1 MDRRFLASL
10 LIGCFL
16 CGVLWSQQEAR
27 NDADPMADA
36 APQRAE
42 KIVLI
47 RFGNPEKPQEISPLS
62 EAFFNRKFEQ
72 AKRLG
77 ADVLVVEIDS
87 PGGYVDSSIKM
98 ASALRDADWA
108 TTVAYIP
115 REALSG
121 AAIMSLG
128 CDQIVMGKNAYIG
141 DAGPIF
147 LADDF
152 LFRHAPEK
160 IRSDLVAK
168 VRSLAETTGR
178 PPAVAEAMVDMDLEV
193 FKVTHADS
201 GEVSYMSDAELKALD
216 DPTEWRKGAL
226 LEESKEGQF
235 LEVVGSRAVE
245 IGLADVEAGS
255 RRQLAAIFGRD
266 ANDIVVLDS
275 TWVDTV
281 VTVLNFRFVTLLL
294 VVLGLIAV
302 YMELAAPG
310 IGIGALVAGLCFGL
324 FFWSR
329 FLGGT
334 AGWLEVLLFLG
345 GVIFVLME
353 IFVIP
358 GFGIAGLTGVA
369 LMGVA
374 LLMAG
379 SRFAGADGVS
389 TSDLTMSLLVLSGA
403 AVGSLLGMFA
413 LSHYFGSFKLLK
425 RLTLEPPTPVVA
437 TVETL
442 ATGHKEPDSHT
453 VAIGDEGIADS
464 PLKPSGRVLFGEV
477 YHDVVTDGSF
487 VDKGARVKV
496 IKVSGTHITVRQ
508 LDPHPG

>member
-1 MDRRFLASL
+1 MEQL
-10 LIGCFL
+10 
-16 CGVLWSQQEAR
+16 
-27 NDADPMADA
+27 
-36 APQRAE
+36 
-42 KIVLI
+42 
-47 RFGNPEKPQEISPLS
+47 
-62 EAFFNRKFEQ
+62 KFEQ

-294 VVLGLIAV
+294 VVLG
-302 YMELAAPG
+302 
-310 IGIGALVAGLCFGL
+310 
-324 FFWSR
+324 
-329 FLGGT
+329 
-334 AGWLEVLLFLG
+334 
-345 GVIFVLME
+345 
-353 IFVIP
+353 
-358 GFGIAGLTGVA
+358 
-369 LMGVA
+369 
-374 LLMAG
+374 
-379 SRFAGADGVS
+379 
-389 TSDLTMSLLVLSGA
+389 
-403 AVGSLLGMFA
+403 
-413 LSHYFGSFKLLK
+413 
-425 RLTLEPPTPVVA
+425 
-437 TVETL
+437 
-442 ATGHKEPDSHT
+442 
-453 VAIGDEGIADS
+453 
-464 PLKPSGRVLFGEV
+464 
-477 YHDVVTDGSF
+477 
-487 VDKGARVKV
+487 
-496 IKVSGTHITVRQ
+496 VR
-508 LDPHPG
+508 